1 MDNLFQYFMYRIF
14 GRTWIMHLIREG
26 SKQAIFA
33 MAIDVEQYFKKLQ
46 VADQEL
52 LEAGDAYEALPKT
65 GLSPEGTK
73 KLESAKET
81 LDNAKMNFDM
91 ISAEYNRRSNEL
103 IRARE
108 RLEHVLETSHHSI
121 VRKYGL

>member
-1 MDNLFQYFMYRIF
+1 MDNLFQYFMYRLF

-46 VADQEL
+46 VADKQL

-73 KLESAKET
+73 KLEDAKEAF
-81 LDNAKMNFDM
+81 DNAKMNFDM

>member
-1 MDNLFQYFMYRIF
+1 MDNLFQYVMYKLF

-52 LEAGDAYEALPKT
+52 LEAGKAYDALPKT

-73 KLESAKET
+73 KLEDAKET

-108 RLEHVLETSHHSI
+108 RLEHVLETSHRSI

>member
-1 MDNLFQYFMYRIF
+1 
-14 GRTWIMHLIREG
+14 
-26 SKQAIFA
+26 

-46 VADQEL
+46 VADKQL

-73 KLESAKET
+73 KLENAKET

>member
-1 MDNLFQYFMYRIF
+1 
-14 GRTWIMHLIREG
+14 
-26 SKQAIFA
+26 

-46 VADQEL
+46 VADKEL
-52 LEAGDAYEALPKT
+52 LEAGKALDATPKT

-73 KLESAKET
+73 KLEEAKET
-81 LDNAKMNFDM
+81 FDNAKMNFDM

-108 RLEHVLETSHHSI
+108 RLQHVMSTSHQSI
-121 VRKYGL
+121 ARKYGL

>member
-1 MDNLFQYFMYRIF
+1 MYRIF

-46 VADQEL
+46 VADKQL

-73 KLESAKET
+73 QMSWLSG
-81 LDNAKMNFDM
+81 F
-91 ISAEYNRRSNEL
+91 
-103 IRARE
+103 
-108 RLEHVLETSHHSI
+108 
-121 VRKYGL
+121 